1 MSEDDGATGTGDAG
15 RVALELADWR
25 RRVAE
30 LYAAVRQEADP
41 REGHRL
47 WRAGR
52 DALFRGH
59 PQSALRPGDPL
70 RETGLPCWPY
80 DPAYRFEVMLEPV
93 PDGSRALELPSGE
106 NGSTL
111 LRAVGL
117 LELPEPVG
125 GTVTLWWLE
134 QYAGGLF
141 LPLRDGTAGAESYG
155 GGRYLLDTAKG
166 ADLGTAGPGD
176 RLVVDLNFLYHPSC
190 RYDDAWLC
198 PLAPPENTVAT
209 RVEAGERMA

>member
-1 MSEDDGATGTGDAG
+1 MSAPTGHDE
-15 RVALELADWR
+15 LELADWR
-25 RRVAE
+25 RRVGS
-30 LYAAVRQEADP
+30 LYAAVRAQAEADP
-41 REGHRL
+41 AAAHVR

-52 DALFRGH
+52 DALFLEH
-59 PQSALRPGDPL
+59 PQSPLPPGSPL

-80 DPAYRFEVMLEPV
+80 DPDLRLEVPLAPV
-93 PDGSRALELPSGE
+93 PEGTRTLELPSGE
-106 NGSTL
+106 TGSTL
-111 LRAVGL
+111 LRAVGTV
-117 LELPEPVG
+117 ELPDPVG
-125 GTVTLWWLE
+125 ASITVWWLE

-141 LPLRDGTAGAESYG
+141 LPLRDGTAGGADPTTASYG

-166 ADLGTAGPGD
+166 ADLGARGA

-198 PLAPPENTVAT
+198 PLAPPENSVTA

>member
-1 MSEDDGATGTGDAG
+1 MPDAEAADAG

-25 RRVAE
+25 RRVAA
-30 LYAAVRQEADP
+30 LYAAVRDESDP
-41 REGHRL
+41 RAGHAL

-52 DALFRGH
+52 DVLFREH

-80 DPAYRFEVMLEPV
+80 DPAYRFEVALEPV
-93 PDGSRALELPSGE
+93 PAGARTLELPSGE
-106 NGSTL
+106 TGSTT

-117 LELPEPVG
+117 VALPEPVG
-125 GTVTLWWLE
+125 ATVTLWWLE

-155 GGRYLLDTAKG
+155 GGRYLFDTAKG
-166 ADLGTAGPGD
+166 ADLGSTEAAAGRGG

-198 PLAPPENTVAT
+198 PLAPQENMVSG
-209 RVEAGERMA
+209 RVEAGERMR

>member
-1 MSEDDGATGTGDAG
+1 MAG
-15 RVALELADWR
+15 VSGRNELDLADWR
-25 RRVAE
+25 RRVSA
-30 LYAAVRQEADP
+30 LYAAVRAEADP
-41 REGHRL
+41 ATGHAL

-52 DALFRGH
+52 DALFREH
-59 PQSALRPGDPL
+59 PQSPLSPDDPL

-80 DPAYRFEVMLEPV
+80 DPDLRFEVELSPV
-93 PDGSRALELPSGE
+93 PAGTRTLELPSGE
-106 NGSTL
+106 TGSTL

-117 LELPEPVG
+117 AELGEPVG
-125 GTVTLWWLE
+125 GSVMVWWLE

-141 LPLRDGTAGAESYG
+141 LPFRDGTAGGPEETSSYG

-166 ADLGTAGPGD
+166 ADLGSLGD

-198 PLAPPENTVAT
+198 PLAPPENTVAA
-209 RVEAGERMA
+209 RVEAGERMG

>member
-1 MSEDDGATGTGDAG
+1 MSAPTGHDE
-15 RVALELADWR
+15 LELADWR
-25 RRVAE
+25 RRVGS
-30 LYAAVRQEADP
+30 LYATVRAQAEADP
-41 REGHRL
+41 AAAHVR

-52 DALFRGH
+52 DALFLEH
-59 PQSALRPGDPL
+59 PQSPLPPGSPL

-80 DPAYRFEVMLEPV
+80 DPDLRLEVPLAPV
-93 PDGSRALELPSGE
+93 PEGTRTLELPSGE
-106 NGSTL
+106 TGSTL
-111 LRAVGL
+111 LRAVGTV
-117 LELPEPVG
+117 ELPDPVG
-125 GTVTLWWLE
+125 ASITVWWLE

-141 LPLRDGTAGAESYG
+141 LPLRDGTAGGADPTAASYG

-166 ADLGTAGPGD
+166 ADLGARGA

-198 PLAPPENTVAT
+198 PLAPPENSVTA